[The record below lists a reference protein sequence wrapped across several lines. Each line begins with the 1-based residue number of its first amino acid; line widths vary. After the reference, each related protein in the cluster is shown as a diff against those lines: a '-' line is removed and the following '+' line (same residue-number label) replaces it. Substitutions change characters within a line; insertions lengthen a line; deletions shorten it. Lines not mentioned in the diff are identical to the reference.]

1 MRMLAQLARL
11 SRRFVAARRGVAA
24 IEFAMVL
31 PVLAILFLATF
42 DGGRALAIYMKVRA
56 ATYTVDAVTNQYPSI
71 SSAQMS
77 DIVGATA
84 KVLSP
89 YSSAPLVV
97 TISQI
102 QVNSKSS
109 AVIAWSYSLNG
120 SALSGSVTVPTSL
133 ATCGSYPCYLIYGQ
147 VSYIFTPMFGFF
159 TTSTV
164 NLSDSLYT
172 VPRGATCIAYTP
184 LTGTG
189 CTAS

>member
-1 MRMLAQLARL
+1 MRMVAQLAGL
-11 SRRFVAARRGVAA
+11 SRRFVAARRGMAA
-24 IEFAMVL
+24 VEFAMVL
-31 PVLAILFLATF
+31 PVLAVLFLATF

-89 YSSAPLVV
+89 YSGTPLVV

-102 QVNSKSS
+102 EVTKQNTATV
-109 AVIAWSYSLNG
+109 AWSYSFNG
-120 SALSGSVTVPTSL
+120 TPLSGSQTVPANL
-133 ATCGSYPCYLIYGQ
+133 ATCGTYPCYLIYGQ
-147 VSYIFTPMFGFF
+147 VSYAYTPLFGFF
-159 TTSTV
+159 ATSTI

-172 VPRGATCIAYTP
+172 TPRSATCIAYTP
-184 LTGTG
+184 LTGAA